1 MTPTRKDG
9 LLNFDGSVANA
20 NQQEHLAP
28 TNPHGDESTV
38 MGEYKTL
45 RYANGPK
52 KSTSC
57 IHTHTHIYI
66 YNIPRYTKR
75 TENLQN
81 CRASEK
87 KRCFK
92 TKTRFSK
99 KKILPDISWFFALA
113 PSYKLE
119 SI

>member
-57 IHTHTHIYI
+57 IHTHIYI
-66 YNIPRYTKR
+66 YIIYQDTPREPR
-75 TENLQN
+75 T
-81 CRASEK
+81 CK
-87 KRCFK
+87 IVGPV
-92 TKTRFSK
+92 K
-99 KKILPDISWFFALA
+99 KKTVF
-113 PSYKLE
+113 
-119 SI
+119 